1 MKTVIEEAIELIKA
15 DYEANTRLR
24 PSYVFQTL
32 SNAKAKEDEGQ
43 INMSKITRVEV
54 IEHYPKHNGRVY
66 TNHDV
71 RDVELSFQDDDRTLK
86 IFLT

>member
-1 MKTVIEEAIELIKA
+1 MKTAIEEAIELIKA

-24 PSYVFQTL
+24 PAYVFQTL
-32 SNAKAKEDEGQ
+32 NNAKAKEDEGQ
-43 INMSKITRVEV
+43 IDMSKVTRVEV
-54 IEHYPKHNGRVY
+54 ISSKGRVY

-86 IFLT
+86 IFLK